1 MPRRR
6 TRKKSQFS
14 FPPPDPLPENV
25 HWVES
30 DSYDRAVYEQLRA
43 ASPSLQR
50 LEESG
55 APLLPHFRA
64 LLRDLFCALFKY
76 NIVFFKADD
85 VLPSAAVN
93 REFLTAFHPLGG
105 QGGMKEKTGELA
117 NLLREATV
125 LDEGQAGLATV
136 LLGEGA
142 LRLLKSEKT
151 LTRRDLL
158 DVWNVEKQEALVQ
171 ERIDEAQ
178 NAKELAQQADAA
190 EDVSQDAKEILEH
203 TAERMAS
210 QARAENTR
218 LQRLAKQLNQDLSR
232 VQQET
237 RNRFLKEAITVAQN
251 LDDATQEAEAWGL
264 AVGGGHQSSPGR
276 QIELGKRL
284 AGNDKLK
291 KLAAM
296 VGRMKHHALA
306 LRRKNFERTNDE
318 VFEVGLGAELS
329 RLLPHELL
337 SLQHP
342 VLRQDFIR
350 RFVDNELLQY
360 DLRGV
365 EAQGK
370 GPLIVCL
377 DGSSSMQG
385 DKEVWAKALTLT
397 LLEVA
402 RRERRRFRAIC
413 FSSADAPLYSVDL
426 NTRVRYEADMDKVL
440 ELAEYFPGGG
450 TDFEKPLDAALG
462 CIKEGTCPA
471 SVRQGRTRSLFQES
485 RFQRGDIVFITDGE
499 CRVHADWAERFAT
512 EKNALGCSLF
522 SILIDIGTEEETC
535 PPPHQ
540 QGGTRFLFS
549 SLGSLTPFSDKITTV
564 SQLTS
569 TEARDVFVKL

>member
-85 VLPSAAVN
+85 VLPSAVVN

-178 NAKELAQQADAA
+178 NAKELAGQADAA
-190 EDVSQDAKEILEH
+190 EDVSQEAKEMLEH

-210 QARAENTR
+210 QARAEDTR

-251 LDDATQEAEAWGL
+251 LDDATQEAESWGL

-426 NTRVRYEADMDKVL
+426 NTRVRYETDMDKVL

-512 EKNALGCSLF
+512 EKNALGFSLF
-522 SILIDIGTEEETC
+522 SILIDIGT
-535 PPPHQ
+535 
-540 QGGTRFLFS
+540 S

>member
-14 FPPPDPLPENV
+14 FPPPDPLPDNV

-30 DSYDRAVYEQLRA
+30 DSYDRTVYEQLRA

-85 VLPSAAVN
+85 VLPSALVN
-93 REFLTAFHPLGG
+93 REFLTALHS
-105 QGGMKEKTGELA
+105 GELA

-171 ERIDEAQ
+171 QRIDEAQ
-178 NAKELAQQADAA
+178 NVKELAEQADAT
-190 EDVSQDAKEILEH
+190 EDVSQEATEMLEH

-210 QARAENTR
+210 QARAEDTR

-251 LDDATQEAEAWGL
+251 LDDATQEAESWGL

-291 KLAAM
+291 KLATM

-318 VFEVGLGAELS
+318 VFEVGIGAELS

-342 VLRQDFIR
+342 LLRQDFIR

-397 LLEVA
+397 LLEIA

-471 SVRQGRTRSLFQES
+471 SARQGRTRSLFQES

-512 EKNALGCSLF
+512 EKNALGFSLF
-522 SILIDIGTEEETC
+522 SILIDIGT
-535 PPPHQ
+535 
-540 QGGTRFLFS
+540 S
-549 SLGSLTPFSDKITTV
+549 SLGSLKPFSDKITTV

-569 TEARDVFVKL
+569 KEARDVFVKL

>member
-6 TRKKSQFS
+6 AKKKSQFS
-14 FPPPDPLPENV
+14 FPPPAPLPDNV
-25 HWVES
+25 YWIES

-43 ASPSLQR
+43 ASPSLQG

-55 APLLPHFRA
+55 ASLLPHFRA

-76 NIVFFKADD
+76 NVVLFKADD

-158 DVWNVEKQEALVQ
+158 DVWNVEKQEALVR
-171 ERIDEAQ
+171 EHIDEAQ
-178 NAKELAQQADAA
+178 NAKELTEQAGAA
-190 EDVSQDAKEILEH
+190 KDVSQEAKEMLEQ

-218 LQRLAKQLNQDLSR
+218 LQRLARQLNQDLSR
-232 VQQET
+232 VQEEI

-251 LDDATQEAEAWGL
+251 LDDATQEAESWGL

-276 QIELGKRL
+276 QIELGRRL

-291 KLAAM
+291 KLATM

-306 LRRKNFERTNDE
+306 LRRKNFERTSDE

-397 LLEVA
+397 LLEIA

-462 CIKEGTCPA
+462 CIKEETRPA
-471 SVRQGRTRSLFQES
+471 STRQGRTRFLFRES

-499 CRVHADWAERFAT
+499 CRVHADWAERFTT
-512 EKNALGCSLF
+512 EKNALGFSLF
-522 SILIDIGTEEETC
+522 SILIDVGT
-535 PPPHQ
+535 
-540 QGGTRFLFS
+540 S
-549 SLGSLTPFSDKITTV
+549 SLGSLKPFSDKITTV

-569 TEARDVFVKL
+569 KEAGDVFVKL

>member
-6 TRKKSQFS
+6 ARKKSRFS
-14 FPPPDPLPENV
+14 LPPPEPLPDNV
-25 HWVES
+25 YWVES

-55 APLLPHFRA
+55 APLLPHFPA
-64 LLRDLFCALFKY
+64 LLHDLFCALFKY
-76 NIVFFKADD
+76 NVVFLKADD

-93 REFLTAFHPLGG
+93 RELLTALH
-105 QGGMKEKTGELA
+105 TGELA
-117 NLLREATV
+117 NLLREATI

-142 LRLLKSEKT
+142 LRVLKSEKP

-171 ERIDEAQ
+171 QNIDEAR
-178 NAKELAQQADAA
+178 NAKELAEQADTA
-190 EDVSQDAKEILEH
+190 EDISQEVTEMLEQ

-210 QARAENTR
+210 QARAEDTR
-218 LQRLAKQLNQDLSR
+218 LRRLAKQLDQDLSQ
-232 VQQET
+232 VQTET
-237 RNRFLKEAITVAQN
+237 HNRFLKEAITVAQN
-251 LDDATQEAEAWGL
+251 LDDATQEAESWGL

-291 KLAAM
+291 KLAKM
-296 VGRMKHHALA
+296 VGRMKHQALA
-306 LRRKNFERTNDE
+306 LRRKNFERTSDE
-318 VFEVGLGAELS
+318 VFEVGIGSELS
-329 RLLPHELL
+329 RLLPHELV

-342 VLRQDFIR
+342 LLRQDFIR

-365 EAQGK
+365 EAQGR

-397 LLEVA
+397 LIEIA

-413 FSSADAPLYSVDL
+413 FSSAEAPLYSVDL
-426 NTRVRYEADMDKVL
+426 NTRVRHEADMDKVL

-450 TDFEKPLDAALG
+450 TNFEKPLDAALA
-462 CIKEGTCPA
+462 CIKEGPCPA
-471 SVRQGRTRSLFQES
+471 SARQGRTRFLFQES
-485 RFQRGDIVFITDGE
+485 RFQRSDIVFITDGE
-499 CRVHADWAERFAT
+499 CRVHADWAERFAV
-512 EKNALGCSLF
+512 EKNVLGFSLF
-522 SILIDIGTEEETC
+522 SILIDVGT
-535 PPPHQ
+535 
-540 QGGTRFLFS
+540 S
-549 SLGSLTPFSDKITTV
+549 SLGSLTPFSDRITSV

-569 TEARDVFVKL
+569 EEARDVFVKL

>member
-6 TRKKSQFS
+6 AKKKSRFS
-14 FPPPDPLPENV
+14 LPPPDPLPDNV
-25 HWVES
+25 YWIES
-30 DSYDRAVYEQLRA
+30 DSYDRAVYAQLRA
-43 ASPSLQR
+43 ASPSLQG

-55 APLLPHFRA
+55 VTLLPHFPA

-76 NIVFFKADD
+76 NVIFFKADD

-93 REFLTAFHPLGG
+93 HELLTALH
-105 QGGMKEKTGELA
+105 TGELA

-142 LRLLKSEKT
+142 LRLLKSEKP

-171 ERIDEAQ
+171 ERIDEAR
-178 NAKELAQQADAA
+178 NARELTEQADAA
-190 EDVSQDAKEILEH
+190 EDISQDAKEILEH

-218 LQRLAKQLNQDLSR
+218 LQRLATQLNQDLSR
-232 VQQET
+232 VQEET
-237 RNRFLKEAITVAQN
+237 HNRFLKEAITVAQN
-251 LDDATQEAEAWGL
+251 LDDATQEAESWGL

-291 KLAAM
+291 KLAKM

-306 LRRKNFERTNDE
+306 LRRKNFERTTDE

-342 VLRQDFIR
+342 LLRQDFIR

-397 LLEVA
+397 LLEIA

-450 TDFEKPLDAALG
+450 TDFEKPLDAALEG
-462 CIKEGTCPA
+462 IKEGTCPA

-485 RFQRGDIVFITDGE
+485 RFQRSDIVFITDGE
-499 CRVHADWAERFAT
+499 CRVHADWAERFTT
-512 EKNALGCSLF
+512 EKNALGFSLF
-522 SILIDIGTEEETC
+522 SILIDIGT
-535 PPPHQ
+535 
-540 QGGTRFLFS
+540 S
-549 SLGSLTPFSDKITTV
+549 SPGSLTPFSDKITSV

-569 TEARDVFVKL
+569 KEAGDVFVKL

>member
-6 TRKKSQFS
+6 TKKKSRFS
-14 FPPPDPLPENV
+14 LPPPEPLPDNV
-25 HWVES
+25 YWVES

-55 APLLPHFRA
+55 ASLLPHFRA

-76 NIVFFKADD
+76 NVVFLKTDN

-105 QGGMKEKTGELA
+105 QGGMKERTGELA

-142 LRLLKSEKT
+142 LRVLKSEKP

-158 DVWNVEKQEALVQ
+158 DVWNIEKQEALVQ
-171 ERIDEAQ
+171 QNIDEAQ
-178 NAKELAQQADAA
+178 NAKELAEQAGTA
-190 EDVSQDAKEILEH
+190 EDISQEVTALLEQ

-210 QARAENTR
+210 QARAEDTR
-218 LQRLAKQLNQDLSR
+218 LRRLAKQLDQDLSR

-251 LDDATQEAEAWGL
+251 LDDATQEAESWGL

-291 KLAAM
+291 KLAKM
-296 VGRMKHHALA
+296 VGRMKHQALA
-306 LRRKNFERTNDE
+306 LRRKNFERTTDE
-318 VFEVGLGAELS
+318 VFEVGIGAELS
-329 RLLPHELL
+329 RLLPHELV

-342 VLRQDFIR
+342 LLRQDFIR

-365 EAQGK
+365 EAQGR

-397 LLEVA
+397 LLEIA
-402 RRERRRFRAIC
+402 RRERRLFRAIC

-450 TDFEKPLDAALG
+450 TDFEKPLDAALA
-462 CIKEGTCPA
+462 CI
-471 SVRQGRTRSLFQES
+471 RES
-485 RFQRGDIVFITDGE
+485 RFQRSDIVFITDGE
-499 CRVHADWAERFAT
+499 CRVHADWAERFAV
-512 EKNALGCSLF
+512 EKNVLGFSLF
-522 SILIDIGTEEETC
+522 SILIDIGTN
-535 PPPHQ
+535 
-540 QGGTRFLFS
+540 
-549 SLGSLTPFSDKITTV
+549 SLGSLTPFSDRITSV

-569 TEARDVFVKL
+569 EEARDVFVKL

>member
-14 FPPPDPLPENV
+14 FPPPDPLPDNV

-55 APLLPHFRA
+55 TPLLPHFRA
-64 LLRDLFCALFKY
+64 LLHDLFCALFKY

-190 EDVSQDAKEILEH
+190 EDISQDAKEILEH

-251 LDDATQEAEAWGL
+251 LDDATQEAESWGL

-512 EKNALGCSLF
+512 EKNALGFSLF
-522 SILIDIGTEEETC
+522 SILIDIGT
-535 PPPHQ
+535 
-540 QGGTRFLFS
+540 S

>member
-6 TRKKSQFS
+6 AKKKSRFS
-14 FPPPDPLPENV
+14 LPPPEPLPDNV
-25 HWVES
+25 YWVES
-30 DSYDRAVYEQLRA
+30 DSYDRAVYAQLRA
-43 ASPSLQR
+43 ASPSLQG

-55 APLLPHFRA
+55 ATLLPHFPA

-76 NIVFFKADD
+76 NVVFFKADD

-93 REFLTAFHPLGG
+93 HELLTALH
-105 QGGMKEKTGELA
+105 TGELA

-142 LRLLKSEKT
+142 LRLLKSEKP

-171 ERIDEAQ
+171 ERIDEAR
-178 NAKELAQQADAA
+178 NAKELTEQADAA
-190 EDVSQDAKEILEH
+190 EDISQDAKEILEQ

-232 VQQET
+232 VREET

-251 LDDATQEAEAWGL
+251 LDDATREAESWGL

-291 KLAAM
+291 KLATM

-342 VLRQDFIR
+342 LLRQDFIR

-397 LLEVA
+397 LLEIA

-450 TDFEKPLDAALG
+450 TDFEKPLDAALD
-462 CIKEGTCPA
+462 C
-471 SVRQGRTRSLFQES
+471 LQES

-499 CRVHADWAERFAT
+499 CRVHADWAERFTT
-512 EKNALGCSLF
+512 EKNALGFSLF
-522 SILIDIGTEEETC
+522 SILIDIGT
-535 PPPHQ
+535 
-540 QGGTRFLFS
+540 S
-549 SLGSLTPFSDKITTV
+549 SPGSLTPFSDKITSV

-569 TEARDVFVKL
+569 KEAGDVFVKL

>member
-6 TRKKSQFS
+6 ARKKSRFS
-14 FPPPDPLPENV
+14 FPPPDPLPDNV
-25 HWVES
+25 QWIES

-43 ASPSLQR
+43 AAPSLQR

-55 APLLPHFRA
+55 ASLLPHFRA

-76 NIVFFKADD
+76 NVVFFKADE

-93 REFLTAFHPLGG
+93 RELLAALHS
-105 QGGMKEKTGELA
+105 GELA

-158 DVWNVEKQEALVQ
+158 DVWNVEQQEALVQ
-171 ERIDEAQ
+171 QRIDEAR
-178 NAKELAQQADAA
+178 NAKELAEQAAQ
-190 EDVSQDAKEILEH
+190 DVSPEAKELLEH

-210 QARAENTR
+210 QARAEDTR
-218 LQRLAKQLNQDLSR
+218 RQRLAKQLNQDLSR

-251 LDDATQEAEAWGL
+251 LDDTTQEAESWGL

-296 VGRMKHHALA
+296 VGRMKHQALA
-306 LRRKNFERTNDE
+306 LRRKNFERTHDE
-318 VFEVGLGAELS
+318 VFEVGIGAELS

-397 LLEVA
+397 LLEIA

-462 CIKEGTCPA
+462 C
-471 SVRQGRTRSLFQES
+471 LQES

-499 CRVHADWAERFAT
+499 CRVHADWAERFTT
-512 EKNALGCSLF
+512 EKNTLGFSLF
-522 SILIDIGTEEETC
+522 SILIDIGT
-535 PPPHQ
+535 
-540 QGGTRFLFS
+540 S
-549 SLGSLTPFSDKITTV
+549 SLGSLTPFSDKVTTV

-569 TEARDVFVKL
+569 KEARDVFVKL